1 MKLSCALPTACLIG
15 SVFGGTNVHAQAVT
29 GQRFSRRLPEPSAAL
44 RGTIGMR
51 AVRPIATN
59 ASNAAPQ
66 LTPAVVSGEIVSGEA
81 VSGETLS
88 ANASQVAS
96 EAPSQPPTVS
106 PTADPHDEPD
116 GWPGVMFVLV
126 GGLFMHCLINM
137 RQRYEAD
144 QSAARARDT
153 DMMSR
158 PSARPALGPP
168 PEFPA
173 WDALETADVDA
184 PPIEPMCPI
193 SLQDWPKGAEAVE
206 DGMHEPVRIRL
217 APPSHDDKSPSY
229 HYNNK
234 CYTYEAIKECVTAQ
248 WRQRVADYKEPT
260 TRQHFSI
267 NDLRRAH
274 PNTRIE
280 GESWSTEMTLAFVS
294 APSADV

>member
-15 SVFGGTNVHAQAVT
+15 SGFGGTSVHAQVVT
-29 GQRFSRRLPEPSAAL
+29 GQRFSRRLPEPPAAL

-51 AVRPIATN
+51 QVRPIATS

-66 LTPAVVSGEIVSGEA
+66 LTPAVVSGETVRVEIA
-81 VSGETLS
+81 SGETLS
-88 ANASQVAS
+88 ANASQAPS
-96 EAPSQPPTVS
+96 EAPSQTPTLS
-106 PTADPHDEPD
+106 PTADPHDQPD

-126 GGLFMHCLINM
+126 GGLFMHCLINI

-144 QSAARARDT
+144 QSAARARDME
-153 DMMSR
+153 MMSR

-184 PPIEPMCPI
+184 PPIEARCPI
-193 SLQDWPKGAEAVE
+193 SLQDWPKDAEAVE

-217 APPSHDDKSPSY
+217 VSPSHDDPSPSY

-234 CYTYEAIKECVTAQ
+234 CYTYEAIKACIKAQ

-260 TRQHFSI
+260 TCERFSI

-274 PNTRIE
+274 PNTCIE
-280 GESWSTEMTLAFVS
+280 GESGSTEMTLAFVS
-294 APSADV
+294 APSASV